1 MSLETPDN
9 HARPEPAKTLRR
21 AVPRGRDGWF
31 LPGALAAAVALLMV
45 LTAGEVR
52 VPGRGSAAGTQAG
65 EVPELKVVRLEWM
78 PAGGQVRESLRLL
91 DPTPLFMPADRFA
104 EVSVTSGEM
113 VDRPGGGV
121 TENFAPAL
129 TFSDTRPA
137 KGILRPEIPGTPLA
151 AAEFSASSR
160 WFDGLSRIDRVG
172 EPGAISSAAI
182 RSGGRMD
189 VYRRGE
195 AASFSSVELP
205 VDSMGPADWRP
216 LELSVLVNAAGAVSA
231 PLVISGSGEGELD
244 ERIRS
249 LVKDA
254 LLPRLRLR
262 PGAYRLVVGP

>member
-1 MSLETPDN
+1 MSLGSPDN
-9 HARPEPAKTLRR
+9 EAGREPVKTGRV
-21 AVPRGRDGWF
+21 AGPRGREGWF
-31 LPGALAAAVALLMV
+31 LPGALAAVAALIMV
-45 LTAGEVR
+45 LAAGEVR
-52 VPGRGSAAGTQAG
+52 VPGWGSAAGTQAG

-78 PAGGQVRESLRLL
+78 PAGGRVRESLRLL

-104 EVSVTSGEM
+104 EVSIASGEM
-113 VDRPGGGV
+113 ADRPSGGV
-121 TENFAPAL
+121 TKNFEPAL
-129 TFSDTRPA
+129 TFSGTRPA
-137 KGILRPEIPGTPLA
+137 KGILRPETPATPLA

-160 WFDGLSRIDRVG
+160 WFEGLARVDRAG
-172 EPGAISSAAI
+172 ETGAPSAI
-182 RSGGRMD
+182 RSSGRMD

-205 VDSMGPADWRP
+205 VDWAAGLADWQP
-216 LELSVLVNAAGAVSA
+216 VELNVLVNAAGAVSA
-231 PLVISGSGEGELD
+231 PLVISGSGAGELD